1 VTKQP
6 HETEI
11 KLAVGDVASAKKLLY
26 RAGFRVYKRRL
37 FEDNTMFDTADLK
50 LRESAMAFRV
60 RDAGGKATVTF
71 KGKPVPGKHKSR
83 EELEVKVSDGA
94 TMRTI
99 ASRLGFV
106 PVFRY
111 QKYRT
116 EYKLAKGSGIATLDE
131 TPIGVFLELEG
142 QPAWIDRLARKLGF
156 TEQDYITR
164 SYGGL
169 YLEWRK
175 RNPKAPQDMLFK
187 QGARVQSSTSQ
198 QSRARQ

>member
-11 KLAVGDVASAKKLLY
+11 KLAVADAPSAKKLLY
-26 RAGFRVYKRRL
+26 RVGFRVYKRRI

-50 LRESAMAFRV
+50 LRESGMAFRV

-83 EELEVKVSDGA
+83 EELEVKVSDAA

-99 ASRLGFV
+99 AGRLGFEQ
-106 PVFRY
+106 VFRY

-116 EYKLAKGSGIATLDE
+116 EYKLAKGSGVATLDE
-131 TPIGVFLELEG
+131 TPIGVYVELEG
-142 QPAWIDRLARKLGF
+142 QPAWIDRLARRLGF

-164 SYGGL
+164 SYAGL
-169 YLEWRK
+169 YLEWREGH
-175 RNPKAPQDMLFK
+175 PKAPQDMLF
-187 QGARVQSSTSQ
+187 R
-198 QSRARQ
+198 